1 MSRSESQNRRPDP
14 TSELL
19 NDFAEQLSRS
29 GPEVARVDYALIGS
43 EDIADRLHATRLLEA
58 LRNGDWKSVAGH
70 NAIAGTNDLLLG
82 IWLRVEALDSGV
94 VDYWVAIKSPFE
106 LMDSPSVLDYGTMRV
121 PPSDVQLVPL
131 PQARSS
137 TVRGHRTREA

>member
-1 MSRSESQNRRPDP
+1 VSRSESQNRGPDP

-29 GPEVARVDYALIGS
+29 APEIARIDYALIGS
-43 EDIADRLHATRLLEA
+43 EDLAGRLEATRLLEA
-58 LRNGDWKSVAGH
+58 LQSGDWKSAAGH

-82 IWLRVEALDSGV
+82 IWLRVETLDRGV
-94 VDYWVAIKSPFE
+94 VDYWVAMKSPFE
-106 LMDSPSVLDYGTMRV
+106 LMDSPSILDYGTMRV

-131 PQARSS
+131 PPARSS
-137 TVRGHRTREA
+137 TTRDRRTREA